1 MTFLPFSLLFLAPL
15 AACIPDPGLVLM
27 TGTVYDAPN
36 AVGSVV
42 GGVNVV
48 GLAGD
53 GATVDEQTS
62 DEGGAFTLELPAAAA
77 FYIQTEGP
85 SGEGYI
91 PTAFS
96 GQTGL
101 NDFDAGMGFP
111 WIASPEWFSSL
122 QSDWTGCAGADEAG
136 TAGSGVAVVGE
147 VRLWLNISDIDDMPL
162 TTGATIRVTPAQGD
176 EISACYHD
184 GDGLYDSGATGTGA
198 DGLFAVFG
206 VASGGLAVSIEY
218 TDTTE
223 TRRVVIY
230 QYMAADG
237 GLVPIYPTFV
247 YDGG

>member
-1 MTFLPFSLLFLAPL
+1 MIFLSVLLPL
-15 AACIPDPGLVLM
+15 AACIPDPGSVFM

-42 GGVNVV
+42 GEVSVR
-48 GLAGD
+48 GLDGD
-53 GATVDEQTS
+53 GTTVDEQIS

-77 FYIQTEGP
+77 FYVQTEGP
-85 SGEGYI
+85 TGQGYI

-101 NDFDAGMGFP
+101 DDFDAGMGFP
-111 WIASPEWFSSL
+111 WIASPEWFTTM
-122 QSDWTGCAGADEAG
+122 QSDWAGCPGAEAAG
-136 TAGSGVAVVGE
+136 TAGSGVVVVGE
-147 VRLWLNISDIDDMPL
+147 VRLWLNIADIDDMPL
-162 TTGATIRVTPAQGD
+162 TPDALIRVSPAQGD
-176 EISACYHD
+176 EVEACYHD
-184 GDGLYDSGATGTGA
+184 SDGLYDSGATGTGT

-230 QYMAADG
+230 QYMAEDG